1 MGLAVAYGIIKSHGG
16 HIKVYSELGVGTTF
30 EVLFPRIESETISD
44 DRKIDTPPR
53 GSERI
58 LFIDDEESL
67 LDLAKR
73 MLEKLGYRVV
83 VTQSPMEAL
92 EIFKD
97 QPDKFDLVISDITM
111 PGLTGVELAE
121 QLIAIRPEIPIILCT
136 GYNEHVSEKKINSFG
151 IKEFLMKP
159 LEIKVLAK
167 TIRRALEK

>member
-1 MGLAVAYGIIKSHGG
+1 
-16 HIKVYSELGVGTTF
+16 
-30 EVLFPRIESETISD
+30 
-44 DRKIDTPPR
+44 
-53 GSERI
+53 
-58 LFIDDEESL
+58 
-67 LDLAKR
+67 

-121 QLIAIRPEIPIILCT
+121 QLIAIRPDIPIILCT
-136 GYNEHVSEKKINSFG
+136 GYNEHVSKEKINSFG
-151 IKEFLMKP
+151 IKDFLMKP
-159 LEIKVLAK
+159 LELKVLAK